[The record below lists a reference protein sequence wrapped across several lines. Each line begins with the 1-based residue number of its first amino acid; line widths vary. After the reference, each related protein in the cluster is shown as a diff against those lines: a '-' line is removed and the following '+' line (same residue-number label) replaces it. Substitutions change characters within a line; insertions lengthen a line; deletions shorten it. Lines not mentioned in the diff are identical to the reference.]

1 MNVTAA
7 KKRAKAHA
15 ELNRIKDE
23 PTIRPE
29 NYNVDIATALVWYTE
44 HTDDKK
50 RRKFAIEHFAKLN
63 RKNEVLALNKA
74 SDFDVRQIGIMC
86 RLISTGNTLS
96 EQHMALLESRVAIL
110 VAKHKVVKEVKQKV
124 VDAPTAVVSIQ
135 ERMDEK
141 ARELAGEIEGAIDE
155 FVLSKGKTT
164 FSTKNYL
171 LAQAVSAPVA
181 KRIGDTFIKMYNE
194 LADAINGED
203 EQLIEGYSNFSKRE
217 LKGFH
222 KFVGEI
228 VDDCHQ
234 MVQTA
239 KAVRAPRKRKPQSP
253 TKLVSKMKF
262 LREFADLGLKS
273 VKPESIIG
281 STEVWYYNTKY
292 RRVGVYKGEGGNP
305 LSVKGTTIIGFDV
318 KDSQQ
323 MTLRKPEEFFKGL
336 ALGKR
341 ALNNALKKLTTKPS
355 APNGRINEECILLG
369 AF

>member
-15 ELNRIKDE
+15 ELNRLKDE

-29 NYNVDIATALVWYTE
+29 NYNVDIGIALVWYTE

-50 RRKFAIEHFAKLN
+50 RLKFAIEHFAKLN
-63 RKNEVLALNKA
+63 RKQEVLALNKA
-74 SDFDVRQIGIMC
+74 SDYDVRQIGIMC
-86 RLISTGNTLS
+86 RLLSNGNTLS
-96 EQHMALLESRVAIL
+96 DEHMSLLESRVAIL
-110 VAKHKVVKEVKQKV
+110 VAKHKTVNEIKKV
-124 VDAPTAVVSIQ
+124 VDAPASVVSIQ
-135 ERMDEK
+135 ERMEEK
-141 ARELAGEIEGAIDE
+141 AHDLASEIDAAIDE
-155 FVLSKGKTT
+155 FVLNKSST

-171 LAQAVSAPVA
+171 LSNEVSAPIA
-181 KRIGDTFIKMYNE
+181 KRIGE
-194 LADAINGED
+194 LFHGLRAELVEVIAGDD
-203 EQLIEGYSNFSKRE
+203 DQLVEGYSNFTKRE
-217 LKGFH
+217 LK
-222 KFVGEI
+222 KFLEFVNNI
-228 VDDCHQ
+228 ITDCEQ
-234 MVQTA
+234 QVQTA
-239 KAVRAPRKRKPQSP
+239 KANRAPRKRKPQSP

-262 LREFADLGLKS
+262 LREFTDLSLKS
-273 VKPESIIG
+273 IKPETIIG

-305 LSVKGTTIIGFDV
+305 LSVKGTTLIGFDV

-355 APNGRINEECILLG
+355 VPNGRINEECILLG

>member
-15 ELNRIKDE
+15 ELNRLKDE

-29 NYNVDIATALVWYTE
+29 NYNVDIGTALVWYTE

-50 RRKFAIEHFAKLN
+50 RLKYAIEHFAKLN

-86 RLISTGNTLS
+86 RLLANGNTLS

-110 VAKHKVVKEVKQKV
+110 VAKHKVVKEVKQAV
-124 VDAPTAVVSIQ
+124 VATAPVVSIQ

-155 FVLSKGKTT
+155 FVSTGKTT
-164 FSTKNYL
+164 FSAKNYL
-171 LAQAVSAPVA
+171 LAQSVSAPIA
-181 KRIGDTFIKMYNE
+181 KRIGDSFVKLYNE
-194 LADAINGED
+194 LADVINQED
-203 EQLIEGYSNFSKRE
+203 EQLVEGYSNFSKKE
-217 LKGFH
+217 LKAFH

-228 VDDCHQ
+228 VDDCQQ

-239 KAVRAPRKRKPQSP
+239 KADRAPRKRKPQSP

-262 LREFADLGLKS
+262 MREFVELGLKS

-318 KDSQQ
+318 KESQQ

-355 APNGRINEECILLG
+355 APNGRINEECIILG

>member
-1 MNVTAA
+1 MNATAA

-15 ELNRIKDE
+15 ELNKIKDE

-29 NYNVDIATALVWYTE
+29 NYNVDIGTAMVWYTE

-86 RLISTGNTLS
+86 RLLAIGNTLS
-96 EQHMALLESRVAIL
+96 DAHMALLESRVAIL
-110 VAKHKVVKEVKQKV
+110 VAKHEDIKEVKKAV
-124 VDAPTAVVSIQ
+124 AVTAPVVSIQ

-141 ARELAGEIEGAIDE
+141 ARELAGEIEGAIDDYIM
-155 FVLSKGKTT
+155 SKGKET
-164 FSTKNYL
+164 FSAKNYL
-171 LAQAVSAPVA
+171 LAQSVSAPIA
-181 KRIGDTFIKMYNE
+181 KRIGDSFVKLYNE
-194 LADAINGED
+194 LADAINEED
-203 EQLIEGYSNFSKRE
+203 KQLVEGYSNFTKRE
-217 LKGFH
+217 LKAFH

-228 VDDCHQ
+228 VDDCQQ
-234 MVQTA
+234 MIQTA
-239 KAVRAPRKRKPQSP
+239 KADRVPRKRKPQPAS
-253 TKLVSKMKF
+253 KIVGKMKYM
-262 LREFADLGLKS
+262 REFAELGLKS
-273 VKPESIIG
+273 IKPETIIG
-281 STEVWYYNTKY
+281 SSEVWYYNTKY

-318 KDSQQ
+318 KESQQ

-336 ALGKR
+336 SLGKR
-341 ALNNALKKLTTKPS
+341 ALNGALKKLTTKPS

>member
-1 MNVTAA
+1 MNATAA

-15 ELNRIKDE
+15 ELNRLKDE

-29 NYNVDIATALVWYTE
+29 NYNVDIGTAMVWYTE

-50 RRKFAIEHFAKLN
+50 RLKYAIEHFAKLN

-86 RLISTGNTLS
+86 RLLANGNTLS

-110 VAKHKVVKEVKQKV
+110 VAKHQEVKEVKKAVAV
-124 VDAPTAVVSIQ
+124 VTAPVVSIQ
-135 ERMDEK
+135 DRMDEK
-141 ARELAGEIEGAIDE
+141 ARELAGEIEGAIDD
-155 FVLSKGKTT
+155 FILNKSP
-164 FSTKNYL
+164 FSAKNYL
-171 LAQAVSAPVA
+171 LSQSVSAPIA
-181 KRIGDTFIKMYNE
+181 KRIGDIFIKMYNE
-194 LADAINGED
+194 LADAINEED
-203 EQLIEGYSNFSKRE
+203 AQLVEGYSNFTKRE
-217 LKGFH
+217 LKAFH

-239 KAVRAPRKRKPQSP
+239 KADRAPRKRKPQSP

-262 LREFADLGLKS
+262 MREFAELGLKS

-318 KDSQQ
+318 KESQQ

-336 ALGKR
+336 SLGKR
-341 ALNNALKKLTTKPS
+341 ALNGALKKLTTKPS

>member
-1 MNVTAA
+1 MNATAA

-15 ELNRIKDE
+15 ELNRLKDE

-29 NYNVDIATALVWYTE
+29 NYNVDIGTAMVWYTE
-44 HTDDKK
+44 HTDEKK
-50 RRKFAIEHFAKLN
+50 RLKFAIEHFAKLN

-86 RLISTGNTLS
+86 RLISNGNTLS
-96 EQHMALLESRVAIL
+96 DEHMALLESRVAIL
-110 VAKHKVVKEVKQKV
+110 VAKHEETKEVKKV
-124 VDAPTAVVSIQ
+124 VDVVTAPVVSIQ
-135 ERMDEK
+135 DRMDEK

-155 FVLSKGKTT
+155 FTLTKGKST
-164 FSTKNYL
+164 FSAKNYL
-171 LAQAVSAPVA
+171 KSQSVSAPIA
-181 KRIGDTFIKMYNE
+181 KRIGDMYVKLYNE
-194 LADAINGED
+194 LADAINQD
-203 EQLIEGYSNFSKRE
+203 DAQLVEGYSNFTKRE
-217 LKGFH
+217 LKAFH

-228 VDDCHQ
+228 VDDCQQ

-239 KAVRAPRKRKPQSP
+239 KADRAPRKRKPKSP

-262 LREFADLGLKS
+262 MREFADLGLKS
-273 VKPESIIG
+273 IKPETIIG
-281 STEVWYYNTKY
+281 SSEVWYYNTKY

-305 LSVKGTTIIGFDV
+305 LSVKGTTIIGFDI
-318 KDSQQ
+318 KESQQ

>member
-29 NYNVDIATALVWYTE
+29 NYNVDIGTALVWYTE

-50 RRKFAIEHFAKLN
+50 RLKYAIEHFAKLN

-86 RLISTGNTLS
+86 RLLANGNTLS

-110 VAKHKVVKEVKQKV
+110 VAKHKVVKEVKQAV
-124 VDAPTAVVSIQ
+124 VATAPVVSIQ

-155 FVLSKGKTT
+155 FVCTGKTT
-164 FSTKNYL
+164 FSAKNYL
-171 LAQAVSAPVA
+171 LAQSVSAPIA
-181 KRIGDTFIKMYNE
+181 KRIGDSFVKLYNE
-194 LADAINGED
+194 LADVINQED
-203 EQLIEGYSNFSKRE
+203 EQLVEGYSNFSKKE
-217 LKGFH
+217 LKAFH

-228 VDDCHQ
+228 VDDCQQ

-239 KAVRAPRKRKPQSP
+239 KADRAPRKRKPQSP
-253 TKLVSKMKF
+253 TKLVSKLKF

-273 VKPESIIG
+273 IKPETIIG

-318 KDSQQ
+318 KESQQ

-341 ALNNALKKLTTKPS
+341 ALNNAMKKLTTKPS

>member
-1 MNVTAA
+1 MNATAA

-15 ELNRIKDE
+15 ELNRLKDE

-29 NYNVDIATALVWYTE
+29 NYNVDIGTALVWYTE

-50 RRKFAIEHFAKLN
+50 RLKYAIEHFAKLN

-86 RLISTGNTLS
+86 RLLATGNTLS
-96 EQHMALLESRVAIL
+96 DAHMALLESRVAIL
-110 VAKHKVVKEVKQKV
+110 VAKHEGIKEVKKAV
-124 VDAPTAVVSIQ
+124 AVTAPVVSIQ
-135 ERMDEK
+135 DRMDEK
-141 ARELAGEIEGAIDE
+141 ARELAGEIEGAIDD
-155 FVLSKGKTT
+155 FILNKSP
-164 FSTKNYL
+164 FSAKNYL
-171 LAQAVSAPVA
+171 LSQSVSAPIA
-181 KRIGDTFIKMYNE
+181 KRIGDIFIKMYNE
-194 LADAINGED
+194 LADAINEED
-203 EQLIEGYSNFSKRE
+203 AQLVEGYSNFTKRE
-217 LKGFH
+217 LKAFH

-239 KAVRAPRKRKPQSP
+239 KADRAPRKRKPQSP

-262 LREFADLGLKS
+262 LREFAELGLKS
-273 VKPESIIG
+273 IKPETIIG

-318 KDSQQ
+318 KESQQ

-336 ALGKR
+336 SLGKR
-341 ALNNALKKLTTKPS
+341 ALNGAQKKLTTKPS

>member
-1 MNVTAA
+1 MNATAA

-15 ELNRIKDE
+15 ELNRLKDE

-29 NYNVDIATALVWYTE
+29 NYTVDIGTAMVWYTE

-50 RRKFAIEHFAKLN
+50 RLKYAIEHFAKLN

-86 RLISTGNTLS
+86 RLLANGNTLS

-110 VAKHKVVKEVKQKV
+110 VAKHQEVKEVKKAVAV
-124 VDAPTAVVSIQ
+124 VTAPVVSIQ
-135 ERMDEK
+135 DRMDEK
-141 ARELAGEIEGAIDE
+141 ARELAGEIEGAIDD
-155 FVLSKGKTT
+155 FILNKSP
-164 FSTKNYL
+164 FSAKNYL
-171 LAQAVSAPVA
+171 LSQSVSAPIA
-181 KRIGDTFIKMYNE
+181 KRIGDIFIKMYNE
-194 LADAINGED
+194 LADAINEED
-203 EQLIEGYSNFSKRE
+203 AQLVEGYSNFTKRE
-217 LKGFH
+217 LKAFH

-239 KAVRAPRKRKPQSP
+239 KADRAPRKRKPQSP

-262 LREFADLGLKS
+262 MREFAELGLKS

-318 KDSQQ
+318 KESQQ

-336 ALGKR
+336 SLGKR
-341 ALNNALKKLTTKPS
+341 ALNGALKKLTTKPS

>member
-1 MNVTAA
+1 MNATAA

-15 ELNRIKDE
+15 ELNRLKDE

-29 NYNVDIATALVWYTE
+29 NYNVDIGTALVWYTE

-50 RRKFAIEHFAKLN
+50 RLKYAIEHFAKLN

-86 RLISTGNTLS
+86 RLLANGNTLS

-110 VAKHKVVKEVKQKV
+110 VAKHKVVKEVKQAV
-124 VDAPTAVVSIQ
+124 VATAPVVSIQ
-135 ERMDEK
+135 ERMEDK

-155 FVLSKGKTT
+155 FVLSKGKTS
-164 FSTKNYL
+164 FSAKNYL
-171 LAQAVSAPVA
+171 LSQSVSAPIA
-181 KRIGDTFIKMYNE
+181 KRIGDMFIKTYNE

-203 EQLIEGYSNFSKRE
+203 DQLIEGYSNFSKRE

-239 KAVRAPRKRKPQSP
+239 KADRAPRKRKPQSP

-262 LREFADLGLKS
+262 MREFADLGLKS

-318 KDSQQ
+318 KESQQ

-341 ALNNALKKLTTKPS
+341 AMNNAMKKLTTKPS
-355 APNGRINEECILLG
+355 APNGRINEECIILG

>member
-1 MNVTAA
+1 MNVNAA

-29 NYNVDIATALVWYTE
+29 NYNVDIGTAMVWYTE

-50 RRKFAIEHFAKLN
+50 RLKYAIEHFAKQN

-86 RLISTGNTLS
+86 RLLSNGNTLS
-96 EQHMALLESRVAIL
+96 DEHMALLESRVAVL
-110 VAKHKVVKEVKQKV
+110 VAKHKEVKEVKKQV
-124 VDAPTAVVSIQ
+124 VTATNVISIQ

-141 ARELAGEIEGAIDE
+141 ARELSGEIEGAIDD
-155 FVLSKGKTT
+155 FVLSRGKTT
-164 FSTKNYL
+164 FSAKNYL
-171 LAQAVSAPVA
+171 LAQEVSAPIA
-181 KRIGDTFIKMYNE
+181 KRIGDSFVKMYNE
-194 LADAINGED
+194 LADVINGED
-203 EQLIEGYSNFSKRE
+203 EQLIEGYSNFSKKE
-217 LKGFH
+217 LKTFH

-228 VDDCHQ
+228 IDDCQQ

-239 KAVRAPRKRKPQSP
+239 KADRAPRKRKPQSP

-262 LREFADLGLKS
+262 MREFAELSLKS
-273 VKPESIIG
+273 IKPETIIG
-281 STEVWYYNTKY
+281 SSEVWYYNTKY

-305 LSVKGTTIIGFDV
+305 LSVKGTTIIGFDI
-318 KDSQQ
+318 KESQQ

-336 ALGKR
+336 SLGKR
-341 ALNNALKKLTTKPS
+341 ALNGALKKLTTKPS
-355 APNGRINEECILLG
+355 TPNGRINEECILLG

>member
-15 ELNRIKDE
+15 ELNRLKDE

-29 NYNVDIATALVWYTE
+29 NYNVDIGTALVWYTE

-50 RRKFAIEHFAKLN
+50 RLKYAIEHFAKLN

-86 RLISTGNTLS
+86 RLLANGNTLS

-110 VAKHKVVKEVKQKV
+110 VAKHKVVKEVKQAV
-124 VDAPTAVVSIQ
+124 VATAPVVSIQ

-155 FVLSKGKTT
+155 FVLSKGKAS
-164 FSTKNYL
+164 FSAKNYL
-171 LAQAVSAPVA
+171 LAQSVSAPIA
-181 KRIGDTFIKMYNE
+181 KRIGDSFVKLYNE
-194 LADAINGED
+194 LADVINQED
-203 EQLIEGYSNFSKRE
+203 EQLVEGYSNFSKKE
-217 LKGFH
+217 LKAFH

-228 VDDCHQ
+228 VDDCQQ

-239 KAVRAPRKRKPQSP
+239 KADRAPRKRKPLSP
-253 TKLVSKMKF
+253 TKLVSKIKF

-318 KDSQQ
+318 KESQQ

-336 ALGKR
+336 TLGKR
-341 ALNNALKKLTTKPS
+341 ALNNAMKKLTTKPS